1 MKFSVPNMSCGHCTA
16 AIESAVK
23 TADPQAAVVCDLS
36 KRQVRVDS
44 ALTADQLKAAIK
56 DAGYDADPV
65 TA

>member
-23 TADPQAAVVCDLS
+23 TADPQAAVECDLS
-36 KRQVRVDS
+36 ERQVRVDS

-56 DAGYDADPV
+56 GAGYDADPV
-65 TA
+65 IA

>member
-23 TADPQAAVVCDLS
+23 TADPQAAVECDVS
-36 KRQVRVDS
+36 TRQVRVDS

-65 TA
+65 IA

>member
-23 TADPQAAVVCDLS
+23 TADPHAAVECDLTT
-36 KRQVRVDS
+36 RQVRINS
-44 ALTADQLKAAIK
+44 ALPGDQLEAAIK